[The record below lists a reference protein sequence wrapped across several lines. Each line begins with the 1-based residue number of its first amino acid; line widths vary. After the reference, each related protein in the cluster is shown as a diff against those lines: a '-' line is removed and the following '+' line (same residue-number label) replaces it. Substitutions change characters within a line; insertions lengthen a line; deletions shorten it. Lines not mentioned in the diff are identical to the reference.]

1 MISPKPL
8 SASLHGGAHAGP
20 RPVDAARAAKA
31 AEDFTAVALSE
42 MLKPVF
48 GVAED
53 IGSPDG
59 SGPFDGGAGEKTWRP
74 MLIDEI
80 AKSIAHQGGLGLSA
94 PIAQAMLRM
103 QETAK

>member
-1 MISPKPL
+1 MIHPKPV
-8 SASLHGGAHAGP
+8 SAPGALRGGPH
-20 RPVDAARAAKA
+20 PVDAARAAKA
-31 AEDFTAVALSE
+31 AEDFTAVALGE

-48 GVAED
+48 GAAED

-59 SGPFDGGAGEKTWRP
+59 TGPFDGGAGEKTWRP

-103 QETAK
+103 QETSK